1 MAESVA
7 LWGRDIDESTAE
19 PDGAHVTDGQHD
31 PNTAPIPVVS
41 DDSGGY
47 DPQGDY
53 NVQFVDFDEPGGYVK
68 DQSSYLEETVEPVA
82 SAEPVIDRRPSAGST
97 LTFKPARAPWY
108 RTRRGLIVL
117 IAVIAVA
124 VVLAIIPMLLRTPG
138 PSSEEPANVTPTTEQ
153 VPSSVAPTTG
163 GTAPTL
169 TSQPARPSA
178 PPPPPASPPPPPPPP
193 PAQDAPVYVPQY
205 QAPRGGSAS
214 DGPQIGVTRAPI
226 SVAPKPVTPPST
238 AEVGVDGGNGN
249 WHRRW

>member
-7 LWGRDIDESTAE
+7 LWGRDIDESTADLHDE
-19 PDGAHVTDGQHD
+19 HVTGQHD

-41 DDSGGY
+41 DDSGDY
-47 DPQGDY
+47 DVPADWDT
-53 NVQFVDFDEPGGYVK
+53 QFVAFDEPGGYVEG
-68 DQSSYLEETVEPVA
+68 QFSYPEETVEAVA
-82 SAEPVIDRRPSAGST
+82 YTEPVIYRRPSAGST
-97 LTFKPARAPWY
+97 LTFKPAPAPWY
-108 RTRRGLIVL
+108 RTKRGLIVL
-117 IAVIAVA
+117 IAVLAVA

-138 PSSEEPANVTPTTEQ
+138 PGSREPAHVTPTTEQ
-153 VPSSVAPTTG
+153 APSSVAPTTG
-163 GTAPTL
+163 ATAPTL
-169 TSQPARPSA
+169 TSQPARPPA
-178 PPPPPASPPPPPPPP
+178 PPPPPASPPPPPP

-205 QAPRGGSAS
+205 QAPRGGSAPEA